1 MRHVNQSHYRLGG
14 GLESCSW
21 HAANESGWA
30 MSISQA
36 FKKKKKRSA
45 RKCDLLLLQFFPK
58 AGRISFNKACFGEDV
73 GMLLPQAMKLSPS
86 KHTPLPETE
95 KCPGCCRIRDVR
107 PVSSRWKMTR
117 PLIKTSFTVP
127 GEDCKL
133 QEKSIDTKNVGAAG
147 RRAWHNLW

>member
-1 MRHVNQSHYRLGG
+1 
-14 GLESCSW
+14 
-21 HAANESGWA
+21 
-30 MSISQA
+30 MSIKATTDLVEVWRVAPGMQQMRVVEQCQ
-36 FKKKKKRSA
+36 FLKHLKKKKRSA
-45 RKCDLLLLQFFPK
+45 RKCDSLMLQFFPK
-58 AGRISFNKACFGEDV
+58 AGRISFKKACFGEDV

-147 RRAWHNLW
+147 RRAWHNL